1 MPAALPFEAAAAALR
16 SSRSVLITVHQRPDG
31 DALGSQLAL
40 SIILGRLGVKVWSVN
55 DDPVPERY
63 KFLPHVRSIKTSL
76 APSLRDKIDTA
87 IVLECA
93 RLSRAGAVGPLV
105 RKAPVILN
113 MDHHLGNAH
122 YGAYN
127 LVDPHAPATVVLV
140 ETLRACLDV
149 PVNKDIALNL
159 YVGLYTETGGFRYS
173 NTTPEILEFASRLVA
188 AGVNPKWVGEQVYE
202 RHPLRRMKLLARAL
216 ATLKVD
222 DGISWMSVSEKDFS
236 ELKGQEDD
244 VEDFVEYPRMI
255 RGIKVAIFMRETKA
269 GNIRVSLRSKA
280 DVPLNL
286 IASHFGGGGHSY
298 AAGCTLHDVGLE
310 AAMRRLTPVIR
321 RHLRMRGRRKKR

>member
-1 MPAALPFEAAAAALR
+1 MPLALPFEAAARALK

-40 SIILGRLGVKVWSVN
+40 AVILGRLGIRVWSVN

-63 KFLPHVRSIKTSL
+63 KFLPHVRDIKTAISK
-76 APSLRDKIDTA
+76 SVREKIDAA

-93 RLSRAGAVGPLV
+93 RLTRAGSIGPIV
-105 RKAPVILN
+105 RRVPLIVN
-113 MDHHLGNAH
+113 MDHHLGNAN
-122 YGAYN
+122 YGTYN
-127 LVDPHAPATVVLV
+127 LVDPSAPATVVLV

-149 PVNKDIALNL
+149 PITKEVALNL

-188 AGVNPKWVGEQVYE
+188 TGVNPKWVGEQVYE
-202 RHPLRRMKLLARAL
+202 RHPLRRMRLLARAL
-216 ATLKVD
+216 ATLKVN
-222 DGISWMSVSEKDFS
+222 DGISWMSVSERDFA
-236 ELKGQEDD
+236 ELNGQEDD
-244 VEDFVEYPRMI
+244 VEDFVEYPRMV

-269 GNIRVSLRSKA
+269 GNIRVSLRTKA

-298 AAGCTLHDVGLE
+298 AAGFTLHGVDLE
-310 AAMRRLTPVIR
+310 SAMVRLIPVIR
-321 RHLRMRGRRKKR
+321 SHLRKRGSRKSR

>member
-1 MPAALPFEAAAAALR
+1 MPLALPFEATARALK
-16 SSRSVLITVHQRPDG
+16 SARSVLITVHQRPDG

-63 KFLPHVRSIKTSL
+63 RFLPHVRSIRTSL
-76 APSLRDKIDTA
+76 SRSLIKKIDTA

-93 RLSRAGAVGPLV
+93 RLTRAGSTGPLV
-105 RKAPVILN
+105 RPVPVIIN

-122 YGAYN
+122 YGTHN
-127 LVDPHAPATVVLV
+127 LVDPNAPATVVLV
-140 ETLRACLDV
+140 ETLRASLDV
-149 PVNKDIALNL
+149 PLTKEVALNL

-202 RHPLRRMKLLARAL
+202 RHPLRRMRLLARAL
-216 ATLKVD
+216 ATLKLD
-222 DGISWMSVSEKDFS
+222 DGISWMSVSEKDFA
-236 ELKGQEDD
+236 ELNGQEDD
-244 VEDFVEYPRMI
+244 VEDFVEYPRMV
-255 RGIKVAIFMRETKA
+255 RGVKVAIFMRETKA
-269 GNIRVSLRSKA
+269 GNIRVSLRTKA

-298 AAGCTLHDVGLE
+298 AAGCTLHGVDLKT
-310 AAMRRLTPVIR
+310 AMRRLTPVIR
-321 RHLRMRGRRKKR
+321 KHLRKRGSRKK